1 MDKKALV
8 HLWMMPPSNYFEV
21 PVKDRLEQ
29 LRAVVEAKRV
39 QTALMYKLLE
49 AQPKKERP

>member
-1 MDKKALV
+1 MDKKALI

-21 PVKDRLEQ
+21 PLGDRLEQ
-29 LRAVVEAKRV
+29 LRAVVREKRE
-39 QTALMYKLLE
+39 QTALMYALLK

>member
-1 MDKKALV
+1 MDKKALI
-8 HLWMMPPSNYFEV
+8 HFWMMPPSNYFEV

-29 LRAVVEAKRV
+29 LRAVLVEKRV
-39 QTALMYKLLE
+39 QTDLMYALLK